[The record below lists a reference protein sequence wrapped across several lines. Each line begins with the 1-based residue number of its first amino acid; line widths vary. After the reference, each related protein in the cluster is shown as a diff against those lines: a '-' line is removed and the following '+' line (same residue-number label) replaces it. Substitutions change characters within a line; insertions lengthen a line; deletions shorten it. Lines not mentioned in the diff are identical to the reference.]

1 MKNILVLVHDDAG
14 QEARLQAALDLTRA
28 FDGHLHCLDVVSLP
42 AVAGTGFGEAQ
53 AVLLEESST
62 REASNRASLEE
73 RLRGEGVAWSM
84 EDVVGE
90 ISTCIKAAAG
100 LADLIVMNRQLDDR
114 TGPDMLS
121 SVSRVVIETHKL
133 VVAVGQECRGIDVTG
148 TAVVAWD
155 GSAPAMAAL
164 TASVPLLKKAKS
176 VRIIEII
183 DSSQGSVNQAAAYLS
198 RHDIHVEIDL
208 IARFKDDP
216 TGPAEIIPM
225 LAKREGAAYCVMG
238 AYGHSRMR
246 ERIFGGVTRQM
257 LEANDLT
264 LVLAH

>member
-28 FDGHLHCLDVVSLP
+28 LDGHLHCLDVVALP
-42 AVAGTGFGEAQ
+42 AVAGPEFGEAQ
-53 AVLLEESST
+53 AVLLEEAST
-62 REASNRASLEE
+62 REASNRAKVEE

-90 ISTCIKAAAG
+90 ISACIIDAAG
-100 LADLIVMNRQLDDR
+100 LADLIVMNRKLDDA

-121 SVSRVVIETHKL
+121 SVSQVVMKTHKP
-133 VVAVGQECRGIDVTG
+133 VVAVGEDCRSIDVSG
-148 TAVVAWD
+148 TAIVAWD
-155 GSAPAMAAL
+155 GSPPAMAAL
-164 TASVPLLKKAKS
+164 TASVALLKLAKS
-176 VRIIEII
+176 VRIIEIV
-183 DSSQGSVNQAAAYLS
+183 DTSQGSVNEAAAYLS

-208 IARFKDDP
+208 IARFKEDP
-216 TGPAEIIPM
+216 AGPADIIPM
-225 LAKREGAAYCVMG
+225 LSKREGAAYCVMG
-238 AYGHSRMR
+238 AYGHSRLR

-257 LEANDLT
+257 LDASDLT

>member
-42 AVAGTGFGEAQ
+42 AVAGAGFGEAQ
-53 AVLLEESST
+53 AVLLEEAST
-62 REASNRASLEE
+62 REASNRARLEE

-90 ISTCIKAAAG
+90 ISASIKAAAG
-100 LADLIVMNRQLDDR
+100 LADLIVMNRKLDDA

-121 SVSRVVIETHKL
+121 SVSRVVMETRKP
-133 VVAVGQECRGIDVTG
+133 VVAVGQECRGIDVAG

-176 VRIIEII
+176 VRIIEIV

-257 LEANDLT
+257 LETSDLT